1 MTLSLLARTL
11 SYCNDVWL
19 WIRNLCTQNLFF
31 KPFLELLHTII
42 NVNGIFE
49 MYPPKSGSL
58 PKNLGVWTGIW
69 EFWFMI
75 WDFLFWEIQFRSQ
88 KRWSENRSFPF
99 ADRHHWWLGIQ
110 LRTKL
115 SIDISTHKTKIHS
128 VHPNFCHFVFEIK
141 CNDGKVV
148 DHRMF
153 SGYMYNNLI
162 ISRLG
167 TDMSGFTRRY
177 HCESTQSTQWAA
189 VDQK

>member
-1 MTLSLLARTL
+1 MWSHSSESLLCHLKLIENPDHYFSHGPWPMKTNVIW
-11 SYCNDVWL
+11 ND
-19 WIRNLCTQNLFF
+19 R
-31 KPFLELLHTII
+31 
-42 NVNGIFE
+42 IFE
-49 MYPPKSGSL
+49 VHVHLNRSFAQ
-58 PKNLGVWTGIW
+58 NLGVWTGIW

-115 SIDISTHKTKIHS
+115 SIDITHKTKIHS

-153 SGYMYNNLI
+153 SGYMLSCTT
-162 ISRLG
+162 IS
-167 TDMSGFTRRY
+167 S
-177 HCESTQSTQWAA
+177 S
-189 VDQK
+189 VD